1 MNNKKRNFNKT
12 IISIAL
18 LAGIGAS
25 IYGLK
30 EESKNK
36 QFNDYDYD
44 SSSFA
49 ITETEEVKT
58 DTTFENET
66 YEDNLI
72 TTEEY
77 LTSIGVS
84 SNITPIEL
92 IEALTGYE
100 VPILNDI
107 PEVHDY
113 FTLHKDRD
121 AYAYSAADD
130 LVWHLKKGYPM
141 AEGINIGSVDEVLRE
156 FGIKTASNTLNR

>member
-44 SSSFA
+44 LSSFA
-49 ITETEEVKT
+49 ITEIEEK
-58 DTTFENET
+58 TTFENET
-66 YEDNLI
+66 HEETLI

-84 SNITPIEL
+84 RDITPIEL
-92 IEALTGYE
+92 IETLTGYE

-113 FTLHKDRD
+113 FALHKDRD
-121 AYAYSAADD
+121 AYAYSAVDD

>member
-44 SSSFA
+44 LSSFA
-49 ITETEEVKT
+49 ITEIEEK
-58 DTTFENET
+58 TTFENET
-66 YEDNLI
+66 HEENLI

-84 SNITPIEL
+84 RDITPIEL
-92 IEALTGYE
+92 IETLTGYE

-113 FTLHKDRD
+113 FALHKDRD
-121 AYAYSAADD
+121 AYAYSAVDD